1 MQTLYVVVAL
11 AGSVAGNIPERP
23 NWKTDYFEARASS
36 AGKPL
41 AVFLASGRNGWEKVV
56 RDGLD
61 PNAARLL
68 KEKYTC
74 VFVDTDS
81 RSGAD
86 LASAFAVNGRG
97 LIISDRTGDSQQFH
111 HSGELSAADLRKALE
126 RYSDPGRRF
135 VATETLA
142 QINPPPAPTYQYQP
156 QIQNY
161 QPQYQNPYY
170 APAIRLSGG

>member
-23 NWKTDYFEARASS
+23 NWRTDYFEARAAN

-41 AVFLASGRNGWEKVV
+41 AVFLGSGANGWEHVI
-56 RDGLD
+56 REGID
-61 PNAARLL
+61 PKAVQLL

-81 RSGAD
+81 RGGAG

-97 LIISDRTGDSQQFH
+97 LVISDRTGDAQQFH
-111 HSGELSAADLRKALE
+111 HSGDLSANDLCRALE
-126 RYSDPGRRF
+126 RYADPYRPF

-142 QINPPPAPTYQYQP
+142 QIHPPPAPVYQYHP
-156 QIQNY
+156 PY
-161 QPQYQNPYY
+161 QHPYY